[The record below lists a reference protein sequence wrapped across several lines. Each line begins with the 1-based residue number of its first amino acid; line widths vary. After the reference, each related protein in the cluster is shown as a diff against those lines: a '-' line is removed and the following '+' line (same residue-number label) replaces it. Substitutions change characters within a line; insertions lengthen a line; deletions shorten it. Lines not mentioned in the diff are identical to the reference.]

1 MNTFKKVSFGFAITS
16 LGIAALLT
24 LGGCTDPGPT
34 NAELK
39 AQLAQSQAQIAK
51 QNEMNANIALVQGCK
66 AQGMEEKTCETILT
80 QMSSGKV
87 QGARTLADCEAQL
100 GVGKCA
106 SMPMQQQAVG
116 TGQQVSGSSG
126 FSGGEVFVAAAAA
139 AAAAHFATQWANN
152 RNAPAGAALPRADW
166 ASSHPVVT
174 APPNPG
180 AAAAAMNTQKSLKS
194 PTIGGY
200 ADMNKGKT
208 DYKPAAVNVKGV
220 SGVDPTKFSVP
231 QSTAKSTTAVNPPAA
246 ATTSKFSQPVPS
258 SGYASKSPGN
268 GYSSRSYKMSAPST
282 SSRSSSSSSNSSS
295 SRSSS
300 SSRR

>member
-1 MNTFKKVSFGFAITS
+1 MKTFLKVNFGLMVAA
-16 LGIAALLT
+16 LGIATLLT

-87 QGARTLADCEAQL
+87 QGSRTLADCEAQL

-106 SMPMQQQAVG
+106 SMPMQQQVVG
-116 TGQQVSGSSG
+116 TGQQVSSSG

-152 RNAPAGAALPRADW
+152 RNAPAGAALPRPDW

-180 AAAAAMNTQKSLKS
+180 AAAAAMNAQKSLKS
-194 PTIGGY
+194 PSVSSY
-200 ADMNKGKT
+200 ADMNKGKA
-208 DYKPAAVNVKGV
+208 DYKQSAVNVKGV

-231 QSTAKSTTAVNPPAA
+231 PSTAKSAAVVNPPAA
-246 ATTSKFSQPVPS
+246 ATTSKFSQSVPS
-258 SGYASKSPGN
+258 SGYASKSSGSS
-268 GYSSRSYKMSAPST
+268 YSSSYKMSAPST
-282 SSRSSSSSSNSSS
+282 SSRSSSSSSSSS

-300 SSRR
+300 LSRR